1 MSGVSK
7 ALNSFPDART
17 NVYLPGVAP
26 AVGSALANIDPRDSL
41 SLIENS
47 PTGSMA
53 QLQIENQPASEWMVP
68 LVVGSFQHVIV
79 AGTGKALGSY
89 ARNRKDVTAF
99 NDGVGVGEDWFE
111 RLHIFPKDYEL
122 GNVVSNLVF
131 NIDLYSSFRR
141 DSITL
146 SVIDNQIEFQGVTIT
161 GAPSLPET
169 QQPQTSIGLSL
180 NISQIGAPAIDGD
193 IVFDYNVR
201 DITITVSGTRVT
213 ILQYPPQR
221 DIRETLSWKT
231 DVMKSADGT
240 EMRSSIRR
248 FPRQTVEYEIVPR
261 RPRDVS
267 SLRALI
273 MEWQPRVFGVPLW
286 WWARKLT
293 VDASSG
299 ALSVVV
305 SNLENMDIRVGG
317 LIMVAKTNPNDV
329 DEVVSNVRAIDH
341 LGSPTNT
348 ITFTSALTEDFEVL
362 NGAFIA
368 PVIPCVVDRTVD
380 LTRAPDG
387 FVEYKMRFTS
397 TVNETNLANTSPF
410 TSYLGKVVM
419 DMCNITGRAYTQKL
433 THKNTRVDYDIGLIQ
448 AFSTQLVGVSS
459 HPLKMQNDTNL
470 EEWER
475 RGLLYAL
482 RGRQI
487 SFFLPTNQPDMQL
500 ITDALSGAT
509 TIDIEN
515 IGYTK
520 FIQNRAPIQ
529 DIQITLNDG
538 TVNYHRVTGS
548 VEISPGERLTI
559 SPGLAQDTSVADT
572 KEICFL
578 LQQRMASD
586 NARIT
591 HSWVNTDGDF
601 VDSIIELQTVGV
613 PNG

>member
-1 MSGVSK
+1 
-7 ALNSFPDART
+7 
-17 NVYLPGVAP
+17 
-26 AVGSALANIDPRDSL
+26 
-41 SLIENS
+41 
-47 PTGSMA
+47 
-53 QLQIENQPASEWMVP
+53 
-68 LVVGSFQHVIV
+68 
-79 AGTGKALGSY
+79 
-89 ARNRKDVTAF
+89 
-99 NDGVGVGEDWFE
+99 
-111 RLHIFPKDYEL
+111 
-122 GNVVSNLVF
+122 
-131 NIDLYSSFRR
+131 
-141 DSITL
+141 
-146 SVIDNQIEFQGVTIT
+146 
-161 GAPSLPET
+161 
-169 QQPQTSIGLSL
+169 
-180 NISQIGAPAIDGD
+180 
-193 IVFDYNVR
+193 
-201 DITITVSGTRVT
+201 
-213 ILQYPPQR
+213 
-221 DIRETLSWKT
+221 
-231 DVMKSADGT
+231 
-240 EMRSSIRR
+240 
-248 FPRQTVEYEIVPR
+248 
-261 RPRDVS
+261 
-267 SLRALI
+267 
-273 MEWQPRVFGVPLW
+273 
-286 WWARKLT
+286 
-293 VDASSG
+293 
-299 ALSVVV
+299 
-305 SNLENMDIRVGG
+305 
-317 LIMVAKTNPNDV
+317 
-329 DEVVSNVRAIDH
+329 
-341 LGSPTNT
+341 
-348 ITFTSALTEDFEVL
+348 
-362 NGAFIA
+362 
-368 PVIPCVVDRTVD
+368 
-380 LTRAPDG
+380 
-387 FVEYKMRFTS
+387 
-397 TVNETNLANTSPF
+397 
-410 TSYLGKVVM
+410 M

>member
-1 MSGVSK
+1 
-7 ALNSFPDART
+7 
-17 NVYLPGVAP
+17 
-26 AVGSALANIDPRDSL
+26 
-41 SLIENS
+41 
-47 PTGSMA
+47 
-53 QLQIENQPASEWMVP
+53 
-68 LVVGSFQHVIV
+68 
-79 AGTGKALGSY
+79 
-89 ARNRKDVTAF
+89 
-99 NDGVGVGEDWFE
+99 
-111 RLHIFPKDYEL
+111 
-122 GNVVSNLVF
+122 
-131 NIDLYSSFRR
+131 
-141 DSITL
+141 
-146 SVIDNQIEFQGVTIT
+146 
-161 GAPSLPET
+161 
-169 QQPQTSIGLSL
+169 
-180 NISQIGAPAIDGD
+180 
-193 IVFDYNVR
+193 
-201 DITITVSGTRVT
+201 
-213 ILQYPPQR
+213 
-221 DIRETLSWKT
+221 
-231 DVMKSADGT
+231 
-240 EMRSSIRR
+240 
-248 FPRQTVEYEIVPR
+248 
-261 RPRDVS
+261 
-267 SLRALI
+267 

-293 VDASSG
+293 ADASIG
-299 ALSVVV
+299 ELSVIV
-305 SNLENMDIRVGG
+305 SDLTNMDIRVGG
-317 LIMVAKTNPNDV
+317 LIMVAKTNPADA
-329 DEVVSNVRAIDH
+329 DEVVSNVLEIES

-368 PVIPCVVDRTVD
+368 PVIPCVVDRTVDLTRAPDGFVEVIPCVVDRTVD